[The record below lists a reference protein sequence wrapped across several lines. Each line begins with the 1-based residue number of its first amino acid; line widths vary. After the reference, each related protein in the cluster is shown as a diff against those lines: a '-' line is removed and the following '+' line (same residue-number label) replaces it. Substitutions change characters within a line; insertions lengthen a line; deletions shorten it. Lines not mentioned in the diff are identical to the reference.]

1 LSDPVRFP
9 LSAVV
14 GHDRLKLALLLNSV
28 DPGIGGV
35 LLRGQ
40 KGSAKTT
47 LARGL
52 AGLLPGQAPFVEL
65 PVGSTEDRVVGSLDL
80 RAALVEGRH
89 RFSPGLLAA
98 ADRGVL
104 YVDEVNLLP
113 DHLVDVLLDVAASG
127 VNRVEREGV
136 SEVHA
141 SRFVLVG
148 SMNPEEGELR
158 PQLLDRFGLAVEVV
172 SSTDPDERALAVS
185 RRLAFEA
192 APEDFVAEWARDEES
207 LRSRLAAARAA
218 LVSGLAPGLAP
229 GLVRAVS
236 ALCASVGAEGLRAD
250 LVICRAAAALAAWE
264 DREVAGPEE
273 VRRVADLALAHRRR
287 RSPLEEPGIDRSE
300 LDQAL
305 DQALGPS
312 SAGDRE
318 GADPNGGD
326 PGGDDPGGDDRNGE
340 DAAGEDAAG
349 EDGRDGGRSGEAG
362 DRNGGGPSGGG
373 DPDGGGRR
381 DSGRSE
387 DAGRMRPPVA
397 GGEPVPVVRLEAG
410 RNRGGPVGGGR
421 RTVAQG
427 PRGRLV
433 GTRVPGPDST
443 GPIAVGATVAAA
455 AGRRAVD
462 DPEGAPPGGPLP
474 PPRLP
479 GGPLPPPRL
488 PGGPLPPPRLPGG
501 PLVVEADLRE
511 AVRHARTANLVVLVV
526 DASGSMGVG
535 RRMEAAK
542 GAVLSLLVDAYQRR
556 DRVALVTFGGDGA
569 TVALRPTGSVEVARA
584 RLAELPTGGRTPLAE
599 GIATALAVAE
609 GSSGAA
615 GSLRPLMVVISDGRA
630 TAAQSGKDPVRAAAE
645 AAGMVRRRGV
655 AGVVID
661 VEEGTIR
668 LGLARGLAEAMGAR
682 YLTVAELSA
691 GALVGAVRGAVGCA
705 DRA

>member
-349 EDGRDGGRSGEAG
+349 EDAAGEDGRDGGRSGEAG

-462 DPEGAPPGGPLP
+462 DPEGAP
-474 PPRLP
+474 
-479 GGPLPPPRL
+479 

>member
-1 LSDPVRFP
+1 MSDPVRFP

-218 LVSGLAPGLAP
+218 LFSGLAPGLAP

-474 PPRLP
+474 PA
-479 GGPLPPPRL
+479 RL